1 MYHFLSEDDY
11 HWLTEKLCEASS
23 DVDYKKNTPVVS
35 ILEGGYSLSSVMSK
49 ALGGKISFTYTIKI
63 AMLASFI

>member
-23 DVDYKKNTPVVS
+23 DGDYKKSTPVVS
-35 ILEGGYSLSSVMSK
+35 ILEGGYSLSSTMSK
-49 ALGGKISFTYTIKI
+49 ALGGKIYF
-63 AMLASFI
+63 

>member
-23 DVDYKKNTPVVS
+23 DGDHKTKSRVVS
-35 ILEGGYSLSSVMSK
+35 ILEGGYSLSSIASK
-49 ALGGKISFTYTIKI
+49 ALGGKIYF
-63 AMLASFI
+63 